1 MRTIDEF
8 VAAYTEVKYWWHAL
22 DEPIL
27 ALCSRHPGH
36 TDAKIVFGK
45 VALINRAYR
54 ANVQMG
60 VSNAEWTLAEALVA
74 VHVDESMSTLASL
87 DRLDA
92 EALPIVLDAHE
103 RLVAIAKDATR
114 RVTESFC
121 SKYLSFHF
129 PRLAPMFDSR
139 AEATAKRLPLSRQ
152 TWSRTRNPRYRA
164 HCGRV
169 LELID
174 ALRSAGIADPDLRTL
189 DFVLYNTAGVE
200 GMA

>member
-1 MRTIDEF
+1 MTIDEF
-8 VAAYTEVKYWWHAL
+8 VVAYRGVEYWWHAL

-27 ALCSRHPGH
+27 GLCSRHSDH
-36 TDAKIVFGK
+36 IDARIVFGK

-74 VHVDESMSTLASL
+74 ARFDETLSPLKTL

-92 EALPIVLDAHE
+92 AALPVLLDAHE
-103 RLVAIAKDATR
+103 RLVSVAKQATR

-129 PRLAPMFDSR
+129 PRLAPLFDSR
-139 AEATAKRLPLSRQ
+139 AEKTAKSLPLPRQ
-152 TWSRTRNPRYRA
+152 AWSNAGNPRYRA

-169 LELID
+169 LDLIS
-174 ALRSAGIADPDLRTL
+174 ALRSAGIAEPDLKKL
-189 DFVLYNTAGVE
+189 DYVLYNPDRVE